1 MVGFSAS
8 LSCVETAVV
17 GFVPSLTSAEITA
30 VDVTVSS
37 AFVETTKVGFSIA
50 FVSVEPTK
58 VEGVVGTGVV
68 GSPVSPACEETLG
81 GVPVT
86 SFPTATTAGGSE
98 ETNRVD
104 GVVGIGGIG
113 GIGGVGGVGMPV
125 VVASV
130 LATVVG
136 IFLSFVSVCNFCLDV
151 IVAGVPDDFAFEVTS
166 AAVGASVLSASADT
180 TGKDV
185 LIKQFEISRFDKKN
199 DFLKFLIFCSFILIT
214 PERI

>member
-8 LSCVETAVV
+8 FSSVKTAVV
-17 GFVPSLTSAEITA
+17 GFVPSFSSDETTA
-30 VDVTVSS
+30 VGVTVSS

-50 FVSVEPTK
+50 FVSVETK
-58 VEGVVGTGVV
+58 NVEGVVGTGVV
-68 GSPVSPACEETLG
+68 GSPVSPACVETLG

-86 SFPTATTAGGSE
+86 SLPTATTAGGSE

-104 GVVGIGGIG
+104 GVVGSGGIG

-125 VVASV
+125 VVAFV

-151 IVAGVPDDFAFEVTS
+151 IVAGVPDSFACEVMST
-166 AAVGASVLSASADT
+166 AVGASVSSASADT
-180 TGKDV
+180 TGRDV
-185 LIKQFEISRFDKKN
+185 LIKQFDISRFNKD
-199 DFLKFLIFCSFILIT
+199 
-214 PERI
+214 